1 MSERVGY
8 IRVSSYSQ
16 NHERQL
22 DGIERQRTFID
33 HASGKDIQRP
43 QLQAMVD
50 YVRKGDTAMV
60 HSMDRLARNLDH
72 LRSLVQQLTDKG
84 IFVEFVK
91 EGLTFTGE
99 EYPMPKLLLSM
110 MGAVAEFERSLI
122 RERQRE
128 GIEQAKKRGVYSI
141 KGRTKLSKEQIAE
154 IKQRAAQ
161 RERKSHLAREH
172 GISRATLY
180 KYLEEY

>member
-22 DGIERQRTFID
+22 DGIERQRTYID
-33 HASGKDIQRP
+33 YASGKDIQRP
-43 QLQAMVD
+43 QLQAMVE
-50 YVRKGDTAMV
+50 YVRKGDAVVV

-72 LRSLVQQLTDKG
+72 LRGLVQQLTDRG
-84 IFVEFVK
+84 ITVEFIK

-99 EYPMPKLLLSM
+99 DSPMPRLLLSM
-110 MGAVAEFERSLI
+110 MGAVAEFERALI
-122 RERQRE
+122 KERQRE

-154 IKQRAAQ
+154 IKQRADQ
-161 RERKSHLAREH
+161 RASKSQLAREF
-172 GISRATLY
+172 GICRATLY
-180 KYLEEY
+180 KYLEDG

>member
-50 YVRKGDTAMV
+50 YVRKGDAVIV

-72 LRSLVQQLTDKG
+72 LRSLVQKFTDKG
-84 IFVEFVK
+84 ISVEFIK
-91 EGLTFTGE
+91 EGLTFTGKDS
-99 EYPMPKLLLSM
+99 PMPKLLLSM

-122 RERQRE
+122 KERQQE

-154 IKQRAAQ
+154 IKRRVAQ
-161 RERKSHLAREH
+161 RENKSQLAREH
-172 GISRATLY
+172 GICRATLY
-180 KYLEEY
+180 KYLEE